1 VADAALFFYVAIST
15 KAIIGGGDM
24 KGWYEGYSYAGIMPD
39 GKIRRF
45 ATDEEYREA
54 YAEAAAPSSFSQQ
67 KQAS

>member
-1 VADAALFFYVAIST
+1 
-15 KAIIGGGDM
+15 M